1 MLTRLSLSNLAII
14 EKAEID
20 FSSGFNALTGETGAG
35 KSVIINALAL
45 ILGARADSSMVRDGE
60 KQAVI
65 EAVFDLQEDSSA
77 IHQLLEEA
85 GFAPCEDSQLI
96 IRRII
101 LSSGNGRIFVND
113 SSATAASLRQIGKFL
128 VDIHGPR
135 ANQRILEESF
145 QRASLDSYGAIK
157 LDEYEKIWHEL
168 QKLRSKIEELSG
180 KEADPARLETLR
192 YDIDEL
198 ENASIDEEDD
208 DISQR
213 HAAAAHAEEIIDCGN
228 QIAAALAG
236 DDGSAT
242 DTLAKLRSSFSLLA
256 KRIPEA
262 KKWEEEVFRIN
273 SELIGIS
280 DEIAEKIGSFDID
293 EEEFARLDER
303 LGLVNRLKRK
313 YKIVPS
319 DDNPFSRQIAE
330 ALSARKEE
338 LSEFENREKLLSEL
352 QNEEASLKR
361 QVLAAGAKVT
371 RERMRQ
377 GEVLSKKVTDALKD
391 LGFLQ
396 SRFFVKINGCE
407 PSSHGCDEVVFM
419 LEPNPGEGARALADI
434 ASSGEIARV
443 MLALKSVLAANDDV
457 DTLIF
462 DEIDANIGGETGL
475 AVGRKMRNVAQQRQ
489 VISITHL
496 PQCAVFA
503 NNHLKV
509 SKAVIGGR
517 TKTNVVKIEGEE
529 RINEISRMLGGEAG
543 SSNVVGAH
551 AKELIAQADSLNNNI
566 KNTN

>member
-20 FSSGFNALTGETGAG
+20 FSEGFNALTGETGAG
-35 KSVIINALAL
+35 KSVIINALSL

-65 EAVFDLQEDSSA
+65 EAVFDLQGKSEGVR
-77 IHQLLEEA
+77 QLLEDGGLA
-85 GFAPCEDSQLI
+85 ACEDSQLI

-101 LSSGNGRIFVND
+101 LSSGNGRAFIND

-145 QRASLDSYGAIK
+145 QRASLDGYGSIK
-157 LDEYEKIWHEL
+157 LDEYGKLWNEL
-168 QKLRSKIEELSG
+168 QKVRDKIDGLSG

-192 YDIDEL
+192 YDIEEL
-198 ENASIDEEDD
+198 ENAAIDDDDD

-228 QIAAALAG
+228 QIAAALTG

-242 DTLAKLRSSFSLLA
+242 DTLAKLRNAFSLLA

-262 KKWEEEVFRIN
+262 EKWENDALRI
-273 SELIGIS
+273 SSDLIELS
-280 DEIAEKIGSFDID
+280 DEISGKISSFDID

-313 YKIVPS
+313 YKIIPTG
-319 DDNPFSRQIAE
+319 DNPFSRQIAA
-330 ALSARKEE
+330 ALSSKKEE
-338 LSEFENREKLLSEL
+338 LSEFENREKILSEL
-352 QNEEASLKR
+352 QNEEASLR
-361 QVLAAGAKVT
+361 SQAIAAGAKVT
-371 RERMRQ
+371 KERIRQ
-377 GEVLSKKVTDALKD
+377 GALFSKAVTNALKD

-396 SRFFVKINGCE
+396 SRFFVKINECE
-407 PSSHGCDEVVFM
+407 PCSHGCDEVVFM

-457 DTLIF
+457 ATLIF

-475 AVGRKMRNVAQQRQ
+475 AVGRKMRNVARGRQ

-503 NNHLKV
+503 DNHLKV
-509 SKAVIGGR
+509 SKTVTGGR
-517 TKTNVVKIEGEE
+517 TKTKVEKIEGQE
-529 RINEISRMLGGEAG
+529 RIEEISRMLGGATG
-543 SSNVVGAH
+543 SSDVVRAH
-551 AKELIAQADSLNNNI
+551 AKALIAQADNLN
-566 KNTN
+566 K

>member
-1 MLTRLSLSNLAII
+1 MLTRLTLSNLAII

-198 ENASIDEEDD
+198 ENAAIDEGDD

-273 SELIGIS
+273 SELIGLS

-330 ALSARKEE
+330 ALSTRKEE

-407 PSSHGCDEVVFM
+407 PSGHGCDEVVFM

-475 AVGRKMRNVAQQRQ
+475 AVGRKMRNVARQRQ

-551 AKELIAQADSLNNNI
+551 AKELIAQADSLNNT